1 MEMKTTENTQGIQ
14 AYHQRVYSEA
24 DRTMHKFIIG
34 YFILGILLSEFNN
47 TWTLGLGIGGAFFLI
62 YFLVYK
68 YVKHKPTLR
77 YFISFLLWNY
87 PLQFILQM
95 NGMYEVFFFYFIS
108 LTALLFYEK
117 WKLTLPTTIYSLITV
132 GVMYYL
138 QQSGFESTYLVDSQV
153 FTNTS
158 FAMHIGL
165 VIFYAGLCILW
176 SKVQAEQTSESAI
189 NQVHM
194 EEKLFHME
202 ANIKFADDIS
212 QGELKAEY
220 QLDDTDNLGNSLM
233 NMRNS
238 LLEASIREE
247 KERFTNVGLATV
259 GEILRNNVNDLTTL
273 CDQVIS
279 ELVTYMQA
287 NQGGIFILTD
297 EESDTAPYLE
307 LIASRAFDRKKYQ
320 EKKINIGQGLVGQAY
335 LEKQS
340 ILINDVPDNYISIT
354 SGMGQSNP
362 KSILIVPLKS
372 NEDIVGVI
380 ELASFK
386 KFSSTD
392 IAFLEKVGESIA
404 STVLSAKVTQKTI
417 KLLEES
423 EMMTE
428 QMQAQEEEMR
438 QNMEELQATQEE
450 MDRTQGE
457 LKANESNMRS
467 LIDNTKD
474 TIFSIDTNYII
485 SIVNATLRDKYKG
498 LGIDLKPGTDILGLL
513 PPDKAGYWKARYDR
527 SLKGEA
533 FVQVDENKAADGSI
547 TFSETHHNPIK
558 NEEGQIAGV
567 SVIAR
572 DITAQINVQNTL
584 KDKETSLNS
593 LINNTKDSIIAIDND
608 YKVIVVNETV
618 KTRYKGTQY
627 EGLNVGTNALDMLG
641 KVRKQWKGYYDR
653 ALKGEKLNFIIK
665 SSVDGES
672 SYREYFIYPISNVSQ
687 EIAGCSV
694 FSREVLDH
702 IDESKMLSES

>member
-1 MEMKTTENTQGIQ
+1 MDISTIDNKDRIQ
-14 AYHQRVYSEA
+14 AYHEKVYSEA

-34 YFILGILLSEFNN
+34 YFILGVLLSEFNN
-47 TWTLGLGIGGAFFLI
+47 TWTIGLGIGGAFFLI

-68 YVKHKPTLR
+68 FVNHKPILR
-77 YFISFLLWNY
+77 YLISFLLWHY
-87 PLQFILQM
+87 PLQFMLQM
-95 NGMYEVFFFYFIS
+95 NGMYEIFFFYFIS
-108 LTALLFYEK
+108 LTALLFYEN

-132 GVMYYL
+132 GILYYL
-138 QQSGFESTYLVDSQV
+138 QQSGYESKYLNDSQI
-153 FTNTS
+153 FTLS
-158 FAMHIGL
+158 SLSMHIGL
-165 VIFYAGLCILW
+165 VAFYAGLCIVW

-194 EEKLFHME
+194 EERLFHME

-212 QGELKAEY
+212 QGDLKTQY
-220 QLDDTDNLGNSLM
+220 QLDNTDELGNSLM

-238 LLEASIREE
+238 LLEASTREE
-247 KERFTNVGLATV
+247 KDRFTNIGLATI
-259 GEILRNNVNDLTTL
+259 GEILRNNVNDLTLL

-279 ELVTYMQA
+279 ELVVYMQA
-287 NQGGIFILTD
+287 NQGGIFILT
-297 EESDTAPYLE
+297 EESENEPYLE
-307 LIASRAFDRKKYQ
+307 LMASRAYDRKKYQ
-320 EKKINIGQGLVGQAY
+320 EKRISIGQGLIGQAY
-335 LEKQS
+335 LEKES
-340 ILINDVPDNYISIT
+340 IILNDVPENYVSIT

-362 KSILIVPLKS
+362 NSILIVPLKS

-392 IAFLEKVGESIA
+392 IDFLEKVGESIA
-404 STVLSAKVTQKTI
+404 STVLSAKVNQKTI

-450 MDRTQGE
+450 MDRTQSE
-457 LKANESNMRS
+457 LKVNESNMRS

-498 LGIDLKPGTDILGLL
+498 LGIDLKSGTDILGLL
-513 PPDKAGYWKARYDR
+513 PADKAVHWKARYDR

-533 FVQVDENKAADGSI
+533 FVQIDESKAADGGI
-547 TFSETHHNPIK
+547 TYAETHHNPIK
-558 NEEGQIAGV
+558 NEEGEINGV
-567 SVIAR
+567 SVISR
-572 DITAQINVQNTL
+572 DITEQINIQNSL

-593 LINNTKDSIIAIDND
+593 LINNTKDSIIAIDKE

-627 EGLNVGTNALDMLG
+627 EGLGVGVNALDMLG
-641 KVRKQWKGYYDR
+641 KVRKQWKAYYDR
-653 ALKGEKLNFIIK
+653 ALGGEKLNFIIK
-665 SSVDGES
+665 SSVEGES
-672 SYREYFIYPISNVSQ
+672 SYREYFIYPISNSSE

-702 IDESKMLSES
+702 IDESKILLDG